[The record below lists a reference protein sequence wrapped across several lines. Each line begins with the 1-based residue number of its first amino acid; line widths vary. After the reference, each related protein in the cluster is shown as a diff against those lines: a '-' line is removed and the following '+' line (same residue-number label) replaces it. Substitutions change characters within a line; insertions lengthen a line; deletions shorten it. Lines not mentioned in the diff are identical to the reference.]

1 MKKIKDFFWVV
12 IGLAFVC
19 FFIYKVGI
27 RVLSDHLLKKNAQKT
42 KAVIIDEKNYQVN
55 QPVKPKFSY
64 SYQFEINGKKYF
76 GNAHD
81 PSLKIG
87 DTIEIEYV
95 KDYPSLTKPLY
106 PKE

>member
-1 MKKIKDFFWVV
+1 MKKIKDIAWIVV
-12 IGLAFVC
+12 GFAFIC
-19 FFIYKVGI
+19 FFIYKVTI
-27 RVLSDHLLKKNAQKT
+27 RVLTDHLLKNNAQIT
-42 KAVIIDEKNYQVN
+42 KAVIIDERNYN
-55 QPVKPKFSY
+55 GNSRVKLDFSY
-64 SYQFEINGKKYF
+64 SYQFESNGKTYT

-95 KDYPSLTKPLY
+95 KDFPSLTRPVH